1 MQSKGVLESGCG
13 CVVAL
18 ARIAEQRV
26 GGRKEQEEVQFFA
39 RERIS
44 QYGHTSGFRRQ
55 DLTEG
60 RLVHTVNT
68 TVLQNDCGVNS
79 TVNAAPELLRF
90 GNGSGH
96 CGEIGNVAAT
106 IYYGRTLSFEI
117 FNGSTFR

>member
-26 GGRKEQEEVQFFA
+26 GGRKEQEEVQVFTGKS
-39 RERIS
+39 IS
-44 QYGHTSGFRRQ
+44 QYGNTSGFRSQ

-68 TVLQNDCGVNS
+68 AVLQNDCGVNYP
-79 TVNAAPELLRF
+79 VNAAPEPLRF
-90 GNGSGH
+90 GNGGVH
-96 CGEIGNVAAT
+96 CVGISDVAA
-106 IYYGRTLSFEI
+106 
-117 FNGSTFR
+117 